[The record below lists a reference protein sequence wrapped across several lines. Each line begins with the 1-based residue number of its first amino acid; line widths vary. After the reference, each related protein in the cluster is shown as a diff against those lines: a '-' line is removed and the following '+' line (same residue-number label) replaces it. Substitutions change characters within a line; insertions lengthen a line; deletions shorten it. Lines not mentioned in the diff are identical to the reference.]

1 MSVMDYGHYSD
12 LAGLFDFPDSGY
24 VARGRKLLS
33 FLREGY
39 PDAASELE
47 LFMDV
52 IPESAND
59 LQELYTRTFDVQSLT
74 TLGVGYVM
82 FGDDYKR
89 GDMLANL
96 NREHL
101 LVENDCKDELSDH
114 LPNVLRLVALA
125 KDQDF
130 RVELVEDLLVPA
142 LTLIIHEFDPE
153 RVVKKDKNYEKH
165 YKTLIDAPAGYD
177 KLIYGR
183 AFKTVLHVMTKD
195 FQQVADVL
203 ARLSDASKGFVA
215 SDFLGMLEKE
225 MEVEQFANPQNSG
238 GDH

>member
-1 MSVMDYGHYSD
+1 MNYAHYSD
-12 LAGLFDFPDSGY
+12 LAGLFDFPGPGY
-24 VARGRKLLS
+24 VARGRKLLG
-33 FLREGY
+33 FLRENY
-39 PDAASELE
+39 PDAATELE
-47 LFMDV
+47 LFLDV
-52 IPESAND
+52 IPMGTND

-101 LVENDCKDELSDH
+101 LVQNDCMGELSDH
-114 LPNVLRLVALA
+114 LPNVLRLIPLA

-130 RVELVEDLLVPA
+130 REELVGDLLVPA
-142 LTLIIHEFDPE
+142 LTLMIHEFDPE
-153 RVVKKDKNYEKH
+153 RVAKKDKNYQKH

-177 KLIYGR
+177 KLIFGR
-183 AFKTVLHVMTKD
+183 AFKTVLIVMTKD
-195 FQQVADVL
+195 FQHVAEVL
-203 ARLSDASKGFVA
+203 ARLSDVAKKFVA

>member
-1 MSVMDYGHYSD
+1 MNYAHYSD
-12 LAGLFDFPDSGY
+12 LAELFDFPGPEY
-24 VARGRKLLS
+24 VARGRKLLG
-33 FLREGY
+33 FLRENY
-39 PDAASELE
+39 PEAAAELE

-52 IPESAND
+52 IPTGTND

-74 TLGVGYVM
+74 TLGLGYVM

-101 LVENDCKDELSDH
+101 QAQNDCMGELSDH
-114 LPNVLRLVALA
+114 LPNVLRLIPLA

-130 RVELVEDLLVPA
+130 REELVGDLLVPA
-142 LTLIIHEFDPE
+142 LTLIIREFDPE
-153 RVVKKDKNYEKH
+153 RVAKKDKNYQKH

-177 KLIYGR
+177 KLIFGR
-183 AFKTVLHVMTKD
+183 AFKTVLIVMTKD
-195 FQQVADVL
+195 FQHVAEVL
-203 ARLSDASKGFVA
+203 ARLSDVAKKFVA